1 MINNLADMV
10 IVNVTEEIKQL
21 IKKINYGDSHLN
33 NCLNSEFL
41 GIEKEN
47 EKIIGTGFVGGIFH
61 SYGIEILEEFRGKGI
76 AKRLL
81 AEIINECKQRNFSLI
96 SGVFK
101 PTNLVSVK
109 MHMKVGFIPV
119 FNIYYNTQEGREI
132 IVILPLNKKGLFF
145 IKLCKFFDSK
155 FGNLIFAVSFKL
167 MTSFLKNLIA
177 FSGES
182 ISPISI
188 SQCFKNFKPTKT
200 ILEQA
205 NEKN

>member
-1 MINNLADMV
+1 MV
-10 IVNVTEEIKQL
+10 IVNVTEEIKKL
-21 IKKINYGDSHLN
+21 IKKINYSDQFID

-47 EKIIGTGFVGGIFH
+47 EKIIGTGFVGGILH
-61 SYGIEILEEFRGKGI
+61 SYGIEILEEFQGKGI

-81 AEIINECKQRNFSLI
+81 AEIIKECKQRNFSLI

-101 PTNLVSVK
+101 PTNIVSVK
-109 MHMKVGFIPV
+109 LHMKVGFIPV

-145 IKLCKFFDSK
+145 IKLCKLFDSK

-177 FSGES
+177 FSTDS
-182 ISPISI
+182 ISTISI
-188 SQCFKNFKPTKT
+188 SQCFKNFKPTKI
-200 ILEQA
+200 ILEQT
-205 NEKN
+205 NDKN